1 MGEKQVNYLEKI
13 REAFGCADIDVDER
27 VKNVNIHLSVAPS
40 SLPNEAG
47 LRGLISLFPEQD
59 SVRAFLNDD
68 SGSVYTITSN
78 APFDEETY
86 VAFKAAC
93 LRMYLFLSRLR
104 LQKVLR
110 TGIYR
115 SIALRNL
122 LMIF

>member
-47 LRGLISLFPEQD
+47 LTRRHMWLL
-59 SVRAFLNDD
+59 
-68 SGSVYTITSN
+68 
-78 APFDEETY
+78 
-86 VAFKAAC
+86 KAAC